1 MKKGDIVLVPF
12 PYTDLS
18 GNKIIPAMVL
28 INNDLDVTLA
38 YLTTQLEWQEENDIL
53 VQPNP
58 INGLKKLSLIRITKI
73 TTVDSKLIFGKLG
86 KLSWLEIQELN
97 LKLKNVLQLN

>member
-18 GNKIIPAMVL
+18 GNKIRPAIVL

-38 YLTTQLEWQEENDIL
+38 YLTT
-53 VQPNP
+53 PTRMARR
-58 INGLKKLSLIRITKI
+58 K
-73 TTVDSKLIFGKLG
+73 
-86 KLSWLEIQELN
+86 
-97 LKLKNVLQLN
+97 

>member
-18 GNKIIPAMVL
+18 GNKIRPAIVL

-38 YLTTQLEWQEENDIL
+38 YLTTQLEWKEENDIL
-53 VQPNP
+53 IQPNA
-58 INGLKKLSLIRITKI
+58 INGLKNHL
-73 TTVDSKLIFGKLG
+73 
-86 KLSWLEIQELN
+86 
-97 LKLKNVLQLN
+97 